1 MTTMLTQG
9 PTPISETQRP
19 YQRTVSNSSTR
30 ADVSPNDYQT
40 TVFRQIDHTIPTHGV
55 FVIPSAPA
63 EETTSRHDPPAYNTI
78 SAAKPETCEPPPSYE
93 EVTAHPL
100 TFNVTNAVIAT
111 ENNQIPQ
118 PPYAF
123 HI

>member
-1 MTTMLTQG
+1 MLTQG

-19 YQRTVSNSSTR
+19 YQRTVSSSSTR
-30 ADVSPNDYQT
+30 TDTSPNEYQT
-40 TVFRQIDHTIPTHGV
+40 TVFQQIDQTIPTHGV

-63 EETTSRHDPPAYNTI
+63 EETTGSHDPPAYNTI
-78 SAAKPETCEPPPSYE
+78 SAAKPEPDEPPPSYE

-100 TFNVTNAVIAT
+100 TFNVTNAAVSI

-118 PPYAF
+118 HSYAYQ
-123 HI
+123 IV

>member
-1 MTTMLTQG
+1 MLAQG
-9 PTPISETQRP
+9 PTPISETQSQRP
-19 YQRTVSNSSTR
+19 YERTVSNSSTR

-40 TVFRQIDHTIPTHGV
+40 TVFQQIDQTIPTHGV

-63 EETTSRHDPPAYNTI
+63 EETTGSHDPPAYNTI
-78 SAAKPETCEPPPSYE
+78 SATKPEPDEPPPSYE

-123 HI
+123 HV